1 MGLKW
6 WKRVMTVTGRWK
18 QELLK
23 KVCKTSLMLM
33 QALAEL
39 TSGQVDGWCSNQLHG
54 QRDMSEYLER
64 KLVVF
69 MRTDAMS
76 HFD

>member
-6 WKRVMTVTGRWK
+6 WKRVMTVTRRWK

-39 TSGQVDGWCSNQLHG
+39 TSGQVDGWCSN
-54 QRDMSEYLER
+54 
-64 KLVVF
+64 
-69 MRTDAMS
+69 
-76 HFD
+76 